1 MSLVAYLQLIDT
13 AIAHADSPQARGLL
27 IEYKQCVESALDEEW
42 AAFQMAV

>member
-13 AIAHADSPQARGLL
+13 AIAYADSPQSRGLL

-42 AAFQMAV
+42 AALQMVV

>member
-13 AIAHADSPQARGLL
+13 AIDHADSPQARAFL

-42 AAFQMAV
+42 AALQMVV